1 MIETLLAAVCVAFVL
16 EGILYALFPEA
27 MKRFISQV
35 LEMSEAQIRI
45 SGLVAAGLGVICLWI
60 VRAF

>member
-1 MIETLLAAVCVAFVL
+1 VIETLLAAVCVAIVL

-27 MKRFISQV
+27 MRRFIAQV
-35 LEMSEAQIRI
+35 LEMSEAQVRI
-45 SGLVAAGLGVICLWI
+45 SGLVAAGLGVVALWI